1 MSDSFGREVE
11 VEFRPKNGP
20 AFFINDLRVSFDI
33 DKATNV
39 EPNKA
44 FIKIWNM
51 NADHRGKMAFRWNTI
66 NDKYGGEIRLR
77 AGYDGELKQIF
88 RGAITQAIPKKVGP
102 DWITEIEGMTLLR
115 EILEAKV
122 TRKTPYPAGTPK
134 FQIFKDLLDDLGV
147 ATTARSLNRVR
158 VIFGNATIKKSVTLY
173 GSAAEVMNRLNK
185 DLSDYINVRFTD
197 DGVELLRIGEAINTV
212 PIKLWPGLGLLGTPE
227 ITIAGCNFK
236 SLLRHDIQIGTL
248 CSVRSETVDALK
260 SSGNYVV
267 RRLQMKGDNREGEFT
282 SNYQAVFPNSEAR
295 LMR

>member
-122 TRKTPYPAGTPK
+122 TRKTPCPAGTPK

-158 VIFGNATIKKSVTLY
+158 VIFGNATI
-173 GSAAEVMNRLNK
+173 
-185 DLSDYINVRFTD
+185 
-197 DGVELLRIGEAINTV
+197 
-212 PIKLWPGLGLLGTPE
+212 
-227 ITIAGCNFK
+227 
-236 SLLRHDIQIGTL
+236 
-248 CSVRSETVDALK
+248 
-260 SSGNYVV
+260 
-267 RRLQMKGDNREGEFT
+267 
-282 SNYQAVFPNSEAR
+282 
-295 LMR
+295 